1 MWLPYVEETAMSE
14 VARKLDFDVNY
25 ERRECLT
32 RESKATDRVTANATR
47 KARIEVGLSTYRT
60 PLER

>member
-1 MWLPYVEETAMSE
+1 MSE